1 MNNNLDIFYS
11 KQWAEDFSH
20 IRCVQSTMIL
30 CNGFNGT
37 PETFTTLTIIYNNK
51 QLVVLQE
58 NRTAILSELIP
69 DADYKYMLSIVADK
83 FNCNIK
89 EAKSILLK

>member
-1 MNNNLDIFYS
+1 MKNELDIFYS
-11 KQWAEDFSH
+11 DKWYDDFSH

-37 PETFTTLTIIYNNK
+37 SETFTTLTIIYNGK

-58 NRTAILSELIP
+58 NRTAILSELMP

-83 FNCNIK
+83 FNCDIK
-89 EAKSILLK
+89 KAKSILLK